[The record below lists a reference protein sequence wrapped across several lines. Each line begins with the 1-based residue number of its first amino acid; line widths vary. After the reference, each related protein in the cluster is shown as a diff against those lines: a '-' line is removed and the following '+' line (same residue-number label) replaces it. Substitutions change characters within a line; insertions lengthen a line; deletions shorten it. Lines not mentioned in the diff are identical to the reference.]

1 MGTHTRFGQSP
12 GSWFLRKMR
21 QQTQRCT
28 YDTIRREIIVASF
41 IIKACTQLRMTTY
54 EKSKE
59 NIPKQWMITFIL
71 ILGQP
76 LIIATSFTSHTSFKP
91 LKLSNGEFTL
101 NWYKSLVMKYSIM
114 EFNPTQDRLG
124 LRLLSCTSKGHIT
137 PREKL
142 VVKLGT
148 MIPVFGCLPFF
159 TKYLDQQAITNAY
172 VSYVDCTP
180 GVADNPCTHTP

>member
-1 MGTHTRFGQSP
+1 MDDYFHIDTRLLYQLSVNSP
-12 GSWFLRKMR
+12 FESLSG
-21 QQTQRCT
+21 
-28 YDTIRREIIVASF
+28 
-41 IIKACTQLRMTTY
+41 
-54 EKSKE
+54 
-59 NIPKQWMITFIL
+59 
-71 ILGQP
+71 
-76 LIIATSFTSHTSFKP
+76 
-91 LKLSNGEFTL
+91 LKLV
-101 NWYKSLVMKYSIM
+101 WDVKYSIM

-180 GVADNPCTHTP
+180 GVADNPGTHTP

>member
-1 MGTHTRFGQSP
+1 
-12 GSWFLRKMR
+12 
-21 QQTQRCT
+21 
-28 YDTIRREIIVASF
+28 
-41 IIKACTQLRMTTY
+41 
-54 EKSKE
+54 
-59 NIPKQWMITFIL
+59 
-71 ILGQP
+71 
-76 LIIATSFTSHTSFKP
+76 
-91 LKLSNGEFTL
+91 
-101 NWYKSLVMKYSIM
+101 M

-172 VSYVDCTP
+172 VSGMKEDLNLHSNELNYIRAVFCASYYTSMIPACYWLTRTRINIALPTLGIGTKPVTGLFTFGHSAVP
-180 GVADNPCTHTP
+180 GRGI